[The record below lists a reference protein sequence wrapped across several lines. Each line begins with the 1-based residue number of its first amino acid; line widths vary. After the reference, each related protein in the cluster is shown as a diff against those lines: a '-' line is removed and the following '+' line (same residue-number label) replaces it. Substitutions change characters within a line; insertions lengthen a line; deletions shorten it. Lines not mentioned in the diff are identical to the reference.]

1 MTMSCPEIRNSLV
14 AYLYDE
20 LPETQAASVERH
32 LRACSGCSTAL
43 RAEKQ
48 LRDALQ
54 SRAAIPAPSE
64 GFSQR
69 ALAAATG
76 QSGSS
81 SGRWSHG
88 VLAGAVA
95 AAMAFG
101 IAVGVLFNGEA
112 GSNHPAVAEQ
122 SLLPVERMVRL
133 AFNSGEP
140 LDNVTLTLE
149 LPPHVELASMP
160 GLHEVSWQV
169 SLDAGENVL
178 SLPLKVLFPGS
189 GELVAHLD
197 AGDRQKTFRAV
208 IPAFESSQTGG
219 AAS

>member
-1 MTMSCPEIRNSLV
+1 MSCPEIRNSLA

-20 LPETQAASVERH
+20 LPETRAVSVERH
-32 LRACSGCSTAL
+32 LRACSGCS
-43 RAEKQ
+43 Q
-48 LRDALQ
+48 ALQ
-54 SRAAIPAPSE
+54 AEHQLKEALYSRARIPAPSD

-76 QSGSS
+76 RSRSS
-81 SGRWSHG
+81 ERRWSHG

-101 IAVGVLFNGEA
+101 MAVGVLFNGEA
-112 GSNHPAVAEQ
+112 VSNHPAVAEQ
-122 SLLPVERMVRL
+122 SLVPVERMVRL
-133 AFNSGEP
+133 AFNAGEP

-149 LPPHVELASMP
+149 LPPHVELAAMP

-208 IPAFESSQTGG
+208 IPAFESSQTGRP
-219 AAS
+219 AS